1 MEKDFENINLN
12 NLNSKELA
20 TLLLNELQGN
30 ELVALLLKE
39 LHQENLD
46 TLLKAFNEEEQTTV
60 LNKLKMKDRAALKKR
75 LEYIEGVKKG
85 MIAIATGKISEIK
98 IK

>member
-75 LEYIEGVKKG
+75 LEYIKG
-85 MIAIATGKISEIK
+85 MKDGLEKILSGKPIK

>member
-20 TLLLNELQGN
+20 TLLLNELQGD
-30 ELVALLLKE
+30 ELIALLLNE

-60 LNKLKMKDRAALKKR
+60 LNKLKTKDRAALKKR
-75 LEYIEGVKKG
+75 LEYIKSMKDGLEK
-85 MIAIATGKISEIK
+85 ILSGKPINIK
-98 IK
+98 